1 MKLILLKDWGKNK
14 KGDSVT
20 IEDKSVIKKGLSVGL
35 FTDQELPETETILK
49 TKKNK
54 KDEKN
59 T

>member
-35 FTDQELPETETILK
+35 FTDKELPETETILK